1 MINRKYIWLALAALV
16 LPLLLRL
23 VWLFPGFYFQR
34 TIATP
39 NYASYKLPEAPVS
52 TPQVEEIK
60 QLGGTVIVDYAHNN
74 QFQPSEIKTL
84 TDALSQRGARV
95 EFSTDETA
103 LSLQLKYASSYIE
116 ISPSTA
122 FNSEDIRFIH
132 DFVGRGGRL
141 AVLTDATRG
150 QVMYDFSGNPV
161 GSAPDVN
168 NANPLLEPYGITING
183 DYLYDLVENEANFR
197 NVYFKSFGK
206 SDLTWGLSKIVLYGT
221 HSVITDSG
229 LPLFD
234 GDNKTLSS
242 TTDATPAIDQK
253 QGWSAAVLSKDGNV
267 LAIGDFTF
275 LLPPFNTVADN
286 STLIN
291 NIADFLLNGQRKTSL
306 ANFPYIFNE
315 ATVDVLP
322 TSNVQ
327 LTAGITGALSR
338 LQVRLTATNSS
349 LKVIK
354 DNPPD
359 SNLIVLGTFSSSDDL
374 TKYVEPFNLKL
385 DDTSE
390 YIELPQIG
398 KLGRSGNGILL
409 FSHSEKGTT
418 LVLLADTMEDETTLM
433 DTLSSGDLST
443 CVLQGDIGVCSIG
456 VGGSFSTGGT
466 PSPAATPLPGQTPVT
481 ATPAG

>member
-1 MINRKYIWLALAALV
+1 MFNRNYIWLALAALV
-16 LPLLLRL
+16 LPILIRL
-23 VWLFPGFYFQR
+23 VWFFPGFYIQR

-39 NYASYKLPEAPVS
+39 DYASIKLPDAPVS

-60 QLGGTVIVDYAHNN
+60 QLGGIVIVDYAHTN

-84 TDALSQRGARV
+84 TDALSQRGASV
-95 EFSTDETA
+95 EFAPDETT
-103 LSLQLKYASSYIE
+103 LSLQLKYASSYVV

-122 FNSEDIRFIH
+122 FSSDDIRLIR
-132 DFVGRGGRL
+132 DFVSRGGRL
-141 AVLTDATRG
+141 AVFTDATRG

-161 GSAPDVN
+161 GSAPDIN
-168 NANPLLEPYGITING
+168 NANPLLEPFGITING

-221 HSVITDSG
+221 HSLVTDSG
-229 LPLFD
+229 LPLFV

-242 TTDATPAIDQK
+242 TTDATPTNDQK
-253 QGWSAAVLSKDGNV
+253 QGWAAGVLSKDGNV
-267 LAIGDFTF
+267 LALGDFTF

-291 NIADFLLNGQRKTSL
+291 NIADFLLNGQRKTLL

-315 ATVDVLP
+315 ATVDVMP

-338 LQVRLTATNSS
+338 LQVRLAETNSG

-354 DNPPD
+354 DNPTD

-374 TKYVEPFNLKL
+374 AKYVEPFNLKL

-390 YIELPQIG
+390 YVEIPQIG

-409 FSHSEKGTT
+409 FSHTEKGTT
-418 LVLLADTMEDETTLM
+418 LVLLADTVDDVTTLM
-433 DTLSSGDLST
+433 DTLSSGDLSS

-456 VGGSFSTGGT
+456 VGGSFSIGGT
-466 PSPAATPLPGQTPVT
+466 PSPAATPLPGQAPAT